1 MKNRL
6 YYILLF
12 ELLIVLILTTTWEFW
27 LEDFTFDVMNVDHA
41 EENLSERLE
50 YIITSS
56 VFVCIALIIPLWIIV
71 RDFSKIEKT
80 TQRLQGA
87 LDNIKTLEGLL
98 PMCANCKN
106 IRDDDGYWQQV
117 EVYIRQHSNAKFSHS
132 ICPQCAHQLYP
143 DLFKE
148 IKT

>member
-1 MKNRL
+1 
-6 YYILLF
+6 LL
-12 ELLIVLILTTTWEFW
+12 ELLMVLILTISWEFW
-27 LEDFTFDVMNVDHA
+27 LEDFTFGVINVAHA
-41 EENLSERLE
+41 EEDFTERLE

-56 VFVCIALIIPLWIIV
+56 IFVCIALIVPLWIIIK
-71 RDFSKIEKT
+71 DFSRLEQT

-117 EVYIRQHSNAKFSHS
+117 ELRMILTETYFSRTYHRNNISNK
-132 ICPQCAHQLYP
+132 I
-143 DLFKE
+143 
-148 IKT
+148 